1 MNLFPISPN
10 YQNYN
15 QYQQHI
21 NYKVIQPITNERRQL
36 MTRNIIPGKLNA
48 QKQYINKEQPNYN
61 KMQIDKHIFSKKIY
75 NTKKIFQPN
84 YIKHNKT
91 FEDDL
96 YQNNFKEN
104 NYMMQPSENIQN
116 LNINQNE
123 NQFFLN
129 QQNITEPN
137 QEIQEVHP
145 VINYDFNQVIDG
157 QFRQIDRPKT
167 PNIINNVFQPIIARN
182 KPFDNP
188 VINNE
193 RNDEIP
199 PAILN
204 INKNDKTNFNK
215 NYLTNNN
222 NYANNN
228 IIDKNNK
235 NIPDFE
241 NELKMANKK
250 IEELLEKNKNLQN
263 QLDEEKKLN
272 CSINLNIQ
280 ELKESIKEKDQD
292 LLFLKNQLGTLS
304 KSNKKI
310 RMYER
315 DDMLS
320 VNFVCTDPKIE
331 YAIPCVKNDIFAE
344 VEEKLYKEFPECRE
358 TNNIFLY
365 KNNTILRFKTISQ
378 NNIIDGYPVYL
389 KIVKN
394 AQK

>member
-1 MNLFPISPN
+1 MNRFSRSPN
-10 YQNYN
+10 CQNYN
-15 QYQQHI
+15 QNQPHI
-21 NYKVIQPITNERRQL
+21 NYKVIEPLTNERGRS
-36 MTRNIIPGKLNA
+36 MVRNNIPGKLNA

-61 KMQIDKHIFSKKIY
+61 RIPVHKDIFSKKIY
-75 NTKKIFQPN
+75 NSKKIFQPN
-84 YIKHNKT
+84 YNKNNNT
-91 FEDDL
+91 FENVN
-96 YQNNFKEN
+96 YQKNFKEN

-129 QQNITEPN
+129 QQNVTQPYQEIKKMNN
-137 QEIQEVHP
+137 QEAHP
-145 VINYDFNQVIDG
+145 GINYGFNQVIDG
-157 QFRQIDRPKT
+157 QFGQANRPKA
-167 PNIINNVFQPIIARN
+167 PQIINNEFQLMIPRN
-182 KPFDNP
+182 KPFDNQA
-188 VINNE
+188 INNE

-199 PAILN
+199 PGILT

-215 NYLTNNN
+215 DFITNNIKYLSN
-222 NYANNN
+222 NTN
-228 IIDKNNK
+228 
-235 NIPDFE
+235 FE